1 MYFYMQDKKIELK
14 IDGMSCNGCVENI
27 SKMMMDLGT
36 IKNVEIDLDK
46 KFGLISTKS
55 NFDSNNFLK
64 RFEGTKFAVKILN
77 EQVVQKNSLFTKIK
91 NLI

>member
-1 MYFYMQDKKIELK
+1 MQDKKIELK

-27 SKMMMDLGT
+27 SKMMMDLGS

>member
-1 MYFYMQDKKIELK
+1 MQDKKIELK

-27 SKMMMDLGT
+27 SKMMMDLGS

-91 NLI
+91 NLIG

>member
-14 IDGMSCNGCVENI
+14 IEGMSCNGCVENI
-27 SKMMMDLGT
+27 SKMMMDLGS

>member
-1 MYFYMQDKKIELK
+1 MQDKKIELK

-27 SKMMMDLGT
+27 SKMMMDLGS

-91 NLI
+91 NLIW

>member
-1 MYFYMQDKKIELK
+1 MQDKKIELK
-14 IDGMSCNGCVENI
+14 IEGMSCNGCVENI
-27 SKMMMDLGT
+27 SKMMMDLGS

>member
-1 MYFYMQDKKIELK
+1 MQDKRIELK

-46 KFGLISTKS
+46 NIGLISTKS
-55 NFDSNNFLK
+55 NFDSNNFLN
-64 RFEGTKFAVKILN
+64 RFEGTKFDVKILN
-77 EQVVQKNSLFTKIK
+77 EQVVQKNSIFSKLK

>member
-1 MYFYMQDKKIELK
+1 MRDKKIELK

-36 IKNVEIDLDK
+36 IKNVEIDIDK
-46 KFGLISTKS
+46 NIGLISTKS
-55 NFDSNNFLK
+55 NFDSNNFLN
-64 RFEGTKFAVKILN
+64 RFEGTKFDVKILN
-77 EQVVQKNSLFTKIK
+77 EQVEQKSSLFSKIK

>member
-1 MYFYMQDKKIELK
+1 MYFYMQDKRIELK

-46 KFGLISTKS
+46 KFGLISTNS
-55 NFDSNNFLK
+55 DFNSNNFLK
-64 RFEGTKFAVKILN
+64 RFEGTKFEVQILN
-77 EQVVQKNSLFTKIK
+77 EQVEQSSSIFSKLKK
-91 NLI
+91 LI

>member
-27 SKMMMDLGT
+27 SKMMMDLGS